1 MTTSIGGTTG
11 VTFPDTS
18 VQPIAAGSYT
28 MGFKN
33 RIINGAM
40 VIDQRSA
47 GASVTNIAGLSY
59 SLDRWALTGTNRL
72 EHLR

>member
-28 MGFKN
+28 MGFGN
-33 RIINGAM
+33 
-40 VIDQRSA
+40 D
-47 GASVTNIAGLSY
+47 
-59 SLDRWALTGTNRL
+59 
-72 EHLR
+72 